1 LPNLALA
8 FAEMVPAKIAKSPS
22 QGGREVNVPYSR

>member
-1 LPNLALA
+1 VPLENELPNLALA

-22 QGGREVNVPYSR
+22 QGGPRG